1 MAKESCIE
9 HPRGGLFIIIK
20 QSYVNLFGGDHAYAS
35 LMYCFEHFTNIEIDR
50 IDRSGEDI
58 KPWVSAP
65 MASIVSQVTGL
76 FSERSLRPRIDALEK
91 MGLLKVEKGRL
102 GTVPRYLLDQAKVNT
117 LLRSRRVF
125 TALELDGSFA
135 DEKPPTSEATS
146 ATTAAEL
153 PTASL
158 FLNTQSSEEKNTP
171 PTPSENPPEPTHQ
184 DVINRINSEGY
195 GLLGAGARSVVK
207 ATDIS
212 GLTLDEAVARCQA
225 GLKNHRGVS
234 ARPSN
239 ARAPRQSR
247 QAVQRE
253 YPKPERRSMQQLR
266 TVTTDGHWL
275 RDEWL
280 MSFRER
286 YNSINPATV
295 DADWRDAYGPA
306 IALTD
311 EERAKAFEHILTCDG
326 AWVKSPKNYLRDKE
340 FLRPPRPE
348 PKSNSQKLLEMA

>member
-1 MAKESCIE
+1 MRKPKFTPVPHEVIDTHLADLSGPELKILLVILRLTHGWNRDERQVSLSKMVDLSGLSRSACCDAIKSLE
-9 HPRGGLFIIIK
+9 ARTLVRVTHNSNGSGGHGSN
-20 QSYVNLFGGDHAYAS
+20 SYEPVFDDDTLVAQEDYPLSAETTTPLSATATS
-35 LMYCFEHFTNIEIDR
+35 IRNIEKEQI
-50 IDRSGEDI
+50 
-58 KPWVSAP
+58 
-65 MASIVSQVTGL
+65 
-76 FSERSLRPRIDALEK
+76 EK
-91 MGLLKVEKGRL
+91 
-102 GTVPRYLLDQAKVNT
+102 
-117 LLRSRRVF
+117 
-125 TALELDGSFA
+125 EL
-135 DEKPPTSEATS
+135 
-146 ATTAAEL
+146 
-153 PTASL
+153 
-158 FLNTQSSEEKNTP
+158 TP

-212 GLTLDEAVARCQA
+212 GLTLEEAVARCQA

-239 ARAPRQSR
+239 ARTLRQSR

-253 YPKPERRSMQQLR
+253 DPKPERRSMKQFR

-340 FLRPPRPE
+340 FTRAPRPK
-348 PKSNSQKLLEMA
+348 PKSDLERMMGV